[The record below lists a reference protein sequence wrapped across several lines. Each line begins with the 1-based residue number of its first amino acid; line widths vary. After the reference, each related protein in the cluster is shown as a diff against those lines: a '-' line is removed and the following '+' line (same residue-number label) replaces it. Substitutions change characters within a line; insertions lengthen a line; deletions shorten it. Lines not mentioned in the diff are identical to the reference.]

1 LLDFC
6 IIGCASLLDFP
17 SLQVNASMA
26 DDDRGRLYLR
36 DTGRYQPANSPSG
49 VRELGILSTD
59 LLKPSLRFDFW
70 SDVVCRTFT
79 MLDCRTVDR
88 AGFRANL
95 CSRSIAGISVA
106 RVDATASAVVRTA
119 DLIRS
124 HHDDVHIVM
133 LQISGITRVRQAE
146 RFRIMSPGEL
156 DVVQA
161 DQPYLLD
168 FPRLFSQYVIKLP
181 RSARPVGNAISPTA
195 ARFVRSLARD
205 LLDPDIEPDGICDD
219 VTARAL
225 QELLCG
231 RPGVPA
237 QSQHAPDLY
246 GMAVAMIREKMFEPR
261 LSRDRVAEELGVS
274 VRTLARAFAM
284 HGTTFDRSR
293 WNCRLEAAHEA
304 LLSNRGRATV
314 TEVALRHG
322 FSDSS
327 HFTRRFK
334 QRFGATPGAMLRR

>member
-1 LLDFC
+1 LD
-6 IIGCASLLDFP
+6 LP
-17 SLQVNASMA
+17 SLQVNASMGA
-26 DDDRGRLYLR
+26 HDRGRLYLR

-49 VRELGILSTD
+49 AHELGSLSTD

-79 MLDCRTVDR
+79 MLDCRTADR

-106 RVDATASAVVRTA
+106 RVDATASGVVRTA

-124 HHDDVHIVM
+124 HHDDAHIVM
-133 LQISGITRVRQAE
+133 LQISGVTRVRQGE
-146 RFRIMSPGEL
+146 RFRMMSPGEL

-161 DQPYLLD
+161 DQPYVLD

-181 RSARPVGNAISPTA
+181 RSAQPVGNAISATA
-195 ARFVRSLARD
+195 GRFVRSLARD
-205 LLDPDIEPDGICDD
+205 LLDPDIAPDNICDD

-231 RPGVPA
+231 RPGEPV

-246 GMAVAMIREKMFEPR
+246 GMAVAMIREKMFEP
-261 LSRDRVAEELGVS
+261 LLGRDRVAAELGVS

-284 HGTTFDRSR
+284 HGTTFDRSL

-304 LLSNRGRATV
+304 LLSNRDSATV
-314 TEVALRHG
+314 TEIALRHG

-334 QRFGATPGAMLRR
+334 QRFGATPGAMLSR